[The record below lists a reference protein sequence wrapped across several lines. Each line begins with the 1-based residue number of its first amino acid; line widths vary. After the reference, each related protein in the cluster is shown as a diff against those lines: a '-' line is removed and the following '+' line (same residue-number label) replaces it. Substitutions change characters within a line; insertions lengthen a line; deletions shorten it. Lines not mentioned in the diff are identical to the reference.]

1 MAFISIKKGI
11 VGKSLNGKGFI
22 VIDRYTN
29 KSGEVIDTEYAV
41 WTELTF
47 AEGSVVNVSGGYSDK
62 IDDYSGTSKISR
74 SIRGYKIEVAA
85 DDTPF

>member
-62 IDDYSGTSKISR
+62 IDDYSDTPRVSR